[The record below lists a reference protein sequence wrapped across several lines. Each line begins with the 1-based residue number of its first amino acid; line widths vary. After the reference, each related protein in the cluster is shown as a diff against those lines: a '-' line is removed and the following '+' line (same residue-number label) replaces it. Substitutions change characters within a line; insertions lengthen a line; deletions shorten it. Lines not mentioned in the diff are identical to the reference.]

1 MHIDPTEQFIQT
13 EIFAASWRLSRLY
26 NDMKINR
33 YIKCKQ
39 VWVECIQQRAT
50 NKLEMW
56 RHNQNDDDDQKA
68 RSHKE
73 RTPAHSN
80 QYEARKSQPRQVW
93 PAKTPQ
99 SDETILNF
107 KI

>member
-1 MHIDPTEQFIQT
+1 
-13 EIFAASWRLSRLY
+13 
-26 NDMKINR
+26 
-33 YIKCKQ
+33 
-39 VWVECIQQRAT
+39 
-50 NKLEMW
+50 MW
-56 RHNQNDDDDQKA
+56 RHNQNDDDQKA

-93 PAKTPQ
+93 LAKTLQ
-99 SDETILNF
+99 SDETISDF

>member
-1 MHIDPTEQFIQT
+1 
-13 EIFAASWRLSRLY
+13 
-26 NDMKINR
+26 
-33 YIKCKQ
+33 
-39 VWVECIQQRAT
+39 
-50 NKLEMW
+50 MW

-93 PAKTPQ
+93 LAKTLQ
-99 SDETILNF
+99 SDETISDF
-107 KI
+107 KN